1 MAEVTVVF
9 TDITGSTRLFESL
22 GNTKATQAI
31 TRLTKWIADICEA
44 HQGRVVKYLGD
55 GVLMT
60 FAQSRDAIETVV
72 VLQGQHQKRI
82 RGWSEPF
89 QMRLQVGLARGE
101 VVEQDGD
108 CYGDAVNVAS
118 RLCDL
123 AGPDQILATDSVMA
137 QLPADTLVRSR
148 RLGAM
153 TIRGRAEPCMVHRI
167 EWQSE
172 VLSETF
178 TLQAVLLPK
187 SEAGPGAAPQFIE
200 LSWLDLTVCFSHTEL
215 PLFLGRDTT
224 AHFEVPDP
232 RVSRKHARI
241 EWRAGRFYFEDVSS
255 YGSSVRFSG
264 STTAVALR
272 RQGCVLLM
280 KGEIALGASFEDLS
294 IPVVRYRLLTEKLS
308 AVA

>member
-60 FAQSRDAIETVV
+60 FAQNPNAIEAVV
-72 VLQGQHQKRI
+72 ALQCEHQKRI

-118 RLCDL
+118 RLCEL
-123 AGPDQILATDSVMA
+123 AGPDQILASEAVIA
-137 QLPADTLVRSR
+137 QLPADNLVRSR
-148 RLGAM
+148 QLGAM
-153 TIRGRAEPCMVHRI
+153 TIRGRDEACVVHRI

-187 SEAGPGAAPQFIE
+187 SETGLKVPQFIE
-200 LSWLDLTVCFSHTEL
+200 LSWLDLTVCFSYAEL
-215 PLFLGRDTT
+215 PLFLGRDKT
-224 AHFEVPDP
+224 ANFVVPDP

-241 EWRAGRFYFEDVSS
+241 EWRVGRFYFEDVSS

-264 STTAVALR
+264 STTAVPLR
-272 RQGCVLLM
+272 RQGCVLPM
-280 KGEIALGASFEDLS
+280 KGEIALGASFDDLS
-294 IPVVRYRLLTEKLS
+294 IPVVNYRLLTEKLS
-308 AVA
+308 PRT

>member
-82 RGWSEPF
+82 RGWPEPF
-89 QMRLQVGLARGE
+89 HMRLQVGLARGE

-123 AGPDQILATDSVMA
+123 AGPDQILASEAVMA

-153 TIRGRAEPCMVHRI
+153 TIRGRAEPCVVHRI

-178 TLQAVLLPK
+178 TIQAVLLPK
-187 SEAGPGAAPQFIE
+187 SEAGPATAPQFIE

-224 AHFEVPDP
+224 ANFEVPDP